1 MPFPLVADSIDIG
14 VGLVDNTGDGDE
26 NVEVVGESG
35 LGERFS
41 RKLLV
46 SLVCSGELMMI

>member
-1 MPFPLVADSIDIG
+1 MG

-26 NVEVVGESG
+26 NVVVVGESG

-46 SLVCSGELMMI
+46 SLVCNGELMMM